1 MSSATHLPHSLTST
15 ELLTWEFGMN
25 NKALWTSL
33 SEITH
38 LLVPRVNTPTS
49 LSTVTLRSEIRV
61 RKATSAPR
69 SVWPALASALI
80 SQVNATCLSMDQNPQ
95 FQTTTWLRPITLLSR
110 LCTNAT
116 QCSISGSSPATT
128 LLMTPFML
136 KWWVPQKQPC
146 LTLTSPSWTHAHT
159 KAKNATTKVPPLQVY
174 SCSEK
179 MSRANFNRTI
189 RVILI
194 KFIEI

>member
-15 ELLTWEFGMN
+15 ELLTWVSGMN

-49 LSTVTLRSEIRV
+49 LPTVTSRSETRV
-61 RKATSAPR
+61 SQATSAPH
-69 SVWPALASALI
+69 SVWPALATALT

-95 FQTTTWLRPITLLSR
+95 FQTTTWLRPITILSQ

-128 LLMTPFML
+128 SLMTPFML
-136 KWWVPQKQPC
+136 KWWVSPKQPC
-146 LTLTSPSWTHAHT
+146 LTLTSP
-159 KAKNATTKVPPLQVY
+159 
-174 SCSEK
+174 
-179 MSRANFNRTI
+179 R
-189 RVILI
+189 
-194 KFIEI
+194 